1 MLHGETTSHKEH
13 EVHNGNQIE
22 ILFARCALW
31 SLARRGSAIERAGR
45 AAPSATATRKNREED
60 KFPSRVEVWTCDLE
74 CFEVVIRPEALM
86 PLSFC

>member
-22 ILFARCALW
+22 IFIRALRTV
-31 SLARRGSAIERAGR
+31 AAR
-45 AAPSATATRKNREED
+45 AAKDLPSNARVAQSATVTRKNREED

-74 CFEVVIRPEALM
+74 CFEVVIRREASM